1 MKIRHN
7 RFLRIIGFM
16 VIMLTVTFTWSCSS
30 SKEAEEIPEYIKN
43 VEVSVKLGPS
53 GDLTD
58 MGRDDLFFTAR
69 NTGDKTVKELNGDI
83 VFYMPEGE
91 EAGRVSWIFV
101 QVNDAMEDIAVGE
114 KKAKWR
120 PLPPESDLVLGSDK
134 VIFFAGDDRPLQ
146 EKLEPHWDS
155 VEAEVAITKLL
166 VE

>member
-1 MKIRHN
+1 MKTRN
-7 RFLRIIGFM
+7 NLLIGFM
-16 VIMLTVTFTWSCSS
+16 VVLLIVTFLWSCSS
-30 SKEAEEIPEYIKN
+30 SEETEGLPEYVTN
-43 VEVSVKLGPS
+43 VEVSVELGPNS
-53 GDLTD
+53 DLTD
-58 MGRDDLFFTAR
+58 MDRDDLFFTVR
-69 NTGDKTVKELNGDI
+69 NTGDKTIKELNGDI
-83 VFYMPEGE
+83 VFYINEGE

-120 PLPPESDLVLGSDK
+120 PLAPGDQLVLGSDK

-155 VEAEVAITKLL
+155 VKAEVVITKLV